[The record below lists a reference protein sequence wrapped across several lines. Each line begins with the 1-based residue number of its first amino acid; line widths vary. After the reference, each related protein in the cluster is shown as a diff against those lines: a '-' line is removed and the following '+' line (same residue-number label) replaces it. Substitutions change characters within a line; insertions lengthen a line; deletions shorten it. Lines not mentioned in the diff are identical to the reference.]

1 MNRFIKGSAT
11 ALLVSAGLGWA
22 GLGLTQDTAQ
32 ALPTPAPLSPGP
44 VHTDNGDWGPAHHW
58 CPGQPLP
65 ETGNRVTDPLRWDM
79 TICHTYYFTYP
90 YGNVAKTIW
99 DGDNPPPKPPPPY
112 GLYCHPNF
120 TNCYIDNHPHP

>member
-1 MNRFIKGSAT
+1 MKGTDMNRLMKGSAT
-11 ALLVSAGLGWA
+11 ALLVSAGLGCA
-22 GLGLTQDTAQ
+22 ALGLGGGTAQ
-32 ALPTPAPLSPGP
+32 A
-44 VHTDNGDWGPAHHW
+44 DNGDWGPAHHW

-65 ETGNRVTDPLRWDM
+65 DTGNRVTDPLRWDM
-79 TICHTYYFTYP
+79 TICHTYYYTYP

-112 GLYCHPNF
+112 GLYCNGPAPL

>member
-1 MNRFIKGSAT
+1 MKRLIKGSAT
-11 ALLVSAGLGWA
+11 ALMVSAGLA
-22 GLGLTQDTAQ
+22 SAALGVGIGTAQ
-32 ALPTPAPLSPGP
+32 A
-44 VHTDNGDWGPAHHW
+44 DNSDWGPAHHW

-65 ETGNRVTDPLRWDM
+65 DTGNRVTMPLNWDM

-90 YGNVAKTIW
+90 YGNVTKTIW

-112 GLYCHPNF
+112 GVYCNGPAPL